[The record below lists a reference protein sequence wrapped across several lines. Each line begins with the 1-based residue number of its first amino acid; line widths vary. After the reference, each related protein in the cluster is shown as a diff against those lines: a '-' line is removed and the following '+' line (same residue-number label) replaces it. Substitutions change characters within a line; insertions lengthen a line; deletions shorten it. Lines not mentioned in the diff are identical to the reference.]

1 MERRK
6 ITIKNYSDIIKCFPE
21 FSGVGINE
29 IVMEA
34 YRIIFPANSIAS
46 PYLISLTSEQR
57 DIIQSHIDNIFNLI
71 ENTPLLPNDDGNKR
85 SLRNMAVADLPN
97 RIQMAILTI
106 LTERDSALAGKYR
119 HIIPGKPGKKKET
132 KLDKKRKKAAS
143 VPQNVIY
150 PASPQEILTQRRRG
164 FINQYGG
171 TPEVF
176 YAAVVFYILDCL
188 YINQDID
195 RATWGVWVGTI
206 LKLAGLMTK
215 NAAKIKAATTSIK
228 SRKRN

>member
-71 ENTPLLPNDDGNKR
+71 ENTPILPNDDGNKL

-97 RIQMAILTI
+97 RIQMMILTI
-106 LTERDSALAGKYR
+106 LTERDSKYR
-119 HIIPGKPGKKKET
+119 HIIPGKHGKKKET
-132 KLDKKRKKAAS
+132 KLDKERKKAAS
-143 VPQNVIY
+143 VRQNVIY
-150 PASPQEILTQRRRG
+150 PAPPQEILTLRRRW
-164 FINQYGG
+164 FNNRYEG

-176 YAAVVFYILDCL
+176 YAAAIFYILDYM
-188 YINQDID
+188 YINPDID
-195 RATWGVWVGTI
+195 QATWGVWVGTI

>member
-71 ENTPLLPNDDGNKR
+71 ENTPILPNDDGNKL

-97 RIQMAILTI
+97 RIQMTILTI
-106 LTERDSALAGKYR
+106 LTERDSTLAGKYR
-119 HIIPGKPGKKKET
+119 HIIPGKHGKKKET
-132 KLDKKRKKAAS
+132 RLDKERKKAAS
-143 VPQNVIY
+143 VRENVIY
-150 PASPQEILTQRRRG
+150 PAPPQEILTLRRRW
-164 FINQYGG
+164 FNNRYEG

-176 YAAVVFYILDCL
+176 YAAAIFYILDYM
-188 YINQDID
+188 YINPDID
-195 RATWGVWVGTI
+195 QATVGVLMGAMVQ
-206 LKLAGLMTK
+206 LNNLMTE
-215 NAAKIKAATTSIK
+215 NTTKIKAAKASIK
-228 SRKRN
+228 WRKRN

>member
-1 MERRK
+1 MERRNL
-6 ITIKNYSDIIKCFPE
+6 TIKNYSDIIKCFPE
-21 FSGVGINE
+21 FPGLGINE
-29 IVMEA
+29 MVMTA
-34 YRIIFPANSIAS
+34 YRIIFPTS
-46 PYLISLTSEQR
+46 PIKNPYFISLTSGQR
-57 DIIQSHIDNIFNLI
+57 KIIQQHIDNIFNLI

-143 VPQNVIY
+143 VPQNIIY

-164 FINQYGG
+164 FINQYRG

-176 YAAVVFYILDCL
+176 YATAIFYILDYL
-188 YINQDID
+188 YINSDID
-195 RATWGVWVGTI
+195 RATLGGLMGTI
-206 LKLAGLMTK
+206 SKLAGLMTK
-215 NAAKIKAATTSIK
+215 NAAKIKAATASIK
-228 SRKRN
+228 CRKRN